1 MGKKIKKRNELHK
14 KTKQKRRR
22 RKKTTRN
29 TLNLQ

>member
-22 RKKTTRN
+22 KKKPPETH
-29 TLNLQ
+29 